1 MSHTSRQ
8 DGRPGRRPRYPGQ
21 SPAGI
26 IGCTVPFERNP
37 ANPTPPE
44 VQHDHRQAQRHHNT
58 ATRAGVRFRL
68 PDPPKRE
75 PDEMTSYDHLHKLGN
90 AHYLAV
96 HLGNPDTTLVE
107 ADRWIVPSPE
117 FNKARARRPDLLI
130 AFDVSPAD
138 YQASNGYI
146 VSEQGKPP
154 DFVLEVASE
163 STAEADVGAKR
174 DYYAELGIPEYWR
187 FDETGEFHGTRLA
200 GDRLVNGEYRSMVI
214 EELPGGVL
222 QGYSAALNLNLRWED
237 GQLVWHDPA
246 TRQRIVTLDDERQA
260 RLSEQARA
268 DNEQQQRIQAE
279 ARIQQLEAELDRL
292 RNS

>member
-1 MSHTSRQ
+1 MT
-8 DGRPGRRPRYPGQ
+8 
-21 SPAGI
+21 
-26 IGCTVPFERNP
+26 
-37 ANPTPPE
+37 
-44 VQHDHRQAQRHHNT
+44 T
-58 ATRAGVRFRL
+58 AKPSATTTQQPKQEVRFRL
-68 PDPPKRE
+68 PEPPKRE
-75 PDEMTSYDHLHKLGN
+75 LDEMTSYDHLHKPGN
-90 AHYLAV
+90 AYLLIE
-96 HLGNPDTTLVE
+96 HFGNPETTLVE

-130 AFDVSPAD
+130 AFDVSAAD

-174 DYYAELGIPEYWR
+174 DYYAELGIAEYWR

-200 GDRLVNGEYRSMVI
+200 GDRLVDGQYQPMVI

-222 QGYSAALNLNLRWED
+222 QGYSAVLNLNLRWD
-237 GQLVWHDPA
+237 NGQLVWHDPA

-268 DNEQQQRIQAE
+268 DNAEARVANAEVRADNEQQQRIQAE
-279 ARIQQLEAELDRL
+279 ARLQQLEAELDRL
-292 RNS
+292 RGS

>member
-1 MSHTSRQ
+1 MTTVKPSATTTQ
-8 DGRPGRRPRYPGQ
+8 QPGQ
-21 SPAGI
+21 GA
-26 IGCTVPFERNP
+26 
-37 ANPTPPE
+37 
-44 VQHDHRQAQRHHNT
+44 
-58 ATRAGVRFRL
+58 RFRL
-68 PDPPKRE
+68 PEPPKRE
-75 PDEMTSYDHLHKLGN
+75 PDEMTIYDHLHKPGN
-90 AHYLAV
+90 AYLLTE
-96 HLGNPDTTLVE
+96 HFGNPETTLVE

-117 FNKARARRPDLLI
+117 FNKAQARRPDLLI
-130 AFDVSPAD
+130 AFDVSAAD

-187 FDETGEFHGTRLA
+187 FDKTGEFHGTRLA
-200 GDRLVNGEYRSMVI
+200 GDRLVNGQYQSMVI

-222 QGYSAALNLNLRWED
+222 QGYSTALNLNLRWED

>member
-1 MSHTSRQ
+1 MTTAKPSATTARQ
-8 DGRPGRRPRYPGQ
+8 PRQ
-21 SPAGI
+21 EA
-26 IGCTVPFERNP
+26 
-37 ANPTPPE
+37 
-44 VQHDHRQAQRHHNT
+44 
-58 ATRAGVRFRL
+58 RFRL
-68 PDPPKRE
+68 PEPPKRE
-75 PDEMTSYDHLHKLGN
+75 PDEMTIYDHLHKPGN
-90 AHYLAV
+90 AYLLIE
-96 HLGNPDTTLVE
+96 HLGNPETTLVE

-130 AFDVSPAD
+130 AFGVSPAD
-138 YQASNGYI
+138 YRASNGYI

-187 FDETGEFHGTRLA
+187 FDETGEFYGTRLA
-200 GDRLVNGEYRSMVI
+200 GDRLVNGEYQPMVI
-214 EELPGGVL
+214 EDLPGGVL

-292 RNS
+292 RSS

>member
-1 MSHTSRQ
+1 MTTVKPSATTTQ
-8 DGRPGRRPRYPGQ
+8 QPGQ
-21 SPAGI
+21 GA
-26 IGCTVPFERNP
+26 
-37 ANPTPPE
+37 
-44 VQHDHRQAQRHHNT
+44 
-58 ATRAGVRFRL
+58 RFRL
-68 PDPPKRE
+68 PDPPRRE
-75 PDEMTSYDHLHKLGN
+75 PDELTSYDHLHKPGN
-90 AHYLAV
+90 AYLLTE
-96 HLGNPDTTLVE
+96 HFGNPETTLVE

-130 AFDVSPAD
+130 AFDVSAAD

-187 FDETGEFHGTRLA
+187 FDKTGEFHGTRLA
-200 GDRLVNGEYRSMVI
+200 GDRLVNGQYQSMVI
-214 EELPGGVL
+214 EELSGGVL
-222 QGYSAALNLNLRWED
+222 QGYSTALNLNLRWD
-237 GQLVWHDPA
+237 NGQLVWHDPA

-260 RLSEQARA
+260 RLREQARA

>member
-1 MSHTSRQ
+1 MTTAKPSATTTQ
-8 DGRPGRRPRYPGQ
+8 QPGQ
-21 SPAGI
+21 
-26 IGCTVPFERNP
+26 E
-37 ANPTPPE
+37 
-44 VQHDHRQAQRHHNT
+44 
-58 ATRAGVRFRL
+58 VRFRL

-90 AHYLAV
+90 AHYLAL
-96 HLGNPDTTLVE
+96 HFGRPDTTLVE

-130 AFDVSPAD
+130 AFGVSPAD
-138 YQASNGYI
+138 YRASNGYI

-200 GDRLVNGEYRSMVI
+200 GDRLVNGQYQPMPI
-214 EELPGGVL
+214 EELPDGVL
-222 QGYSAALNLNLRWED
+222 QGYSAALNLNLRWD
-237 GQLVWHDPA
+237 NGQLVWHDPA
-246 TRQRIVTLDDERQA
+246 TGRRIVTLDDERQA

-268 DNEQQQRIQAE
+268 DNAEVRANNAQQQRIQAE
-279 ARIQQLEAELDRL
+279 ARLQQLEAELNRL
-292 RNS
+292 RGS

>member
-1 MSHTSRQ
+1 
-8 DGRPGRRPRYPGQ
+8 
-21 SPAGI
+21 
-26 IGCTVPFERNP
+26 
-37 ANPTPPE
+37 
-44 VQHDHRQAQRHHNT
+44 
-58 ATRAGVRFRL
+58 
-68 PDPPKRE
+68 
-75 PDEMTSYDHLHKLGN
+75 MTSYDHLHKPGN
-90 AHYLAV
+90 AYLLIE
-96 HLGNPDTTLVE
+96 HFGNPETTLVE

-130 AFDVSPAD
+130 AFGVSAAD

-187 FDETGEFHGTRLA
+187 FDKTGEFHGTRLA
-200 GDRLVNGEYRSMVI
+200 GDRLVNGQYQPMVI
-214 EELPGGVL
+214 DELPGGVL
-222 QGYSAALNLNLRWED
+222 QGYSAALNLHLRWED

-260 RLSEQARA
+260 RLSEQSRADNAEARVDNAEVRA

-279 ARIQQLEAELDRL
+279 ARLQQLEAELDRL
-292 RNS
+292 RSS

>member
-1 MSHTSRQ
+1 MT
-8 DGRPGRRPRYPGQ
+8 
-21 SPAGI
+21 
-26 IGCTVPFERNP
+26 
-37 ANPTPPE
+37 
-44 VQHDHRQAQRHHNT
+44 T
-58 ATRAGVRFRL
+58 AKPSAATTQQPKQEARFRL
-68 PDPPKRE
+68 PEPPKRE
-75 PDEMTSYDHLHKLGN
+75 LDEMTSYDHLYKPGN
-90 AHYLAV
+90 AYLLTE
-96 HLGNPDTTLVE
+96 HFGNPETTLVE

-130 AFDVSPAD
+130 AFDVSAAD
-138 YQASNGYI
+138 YRASNGYI

-187 FDETGEFHGTRLA
+187 FDETGEFHGARLA
-200 GDRLVNGEYRSMVI
+200 GDRLVNGEYQPMVI
-214 EELPGGVL
+214 EDLPGGVL

-246 TRQRIVTLDDERQA
+246 TRQRIVTLDDERVRADSERQA

-292 RNS
+292 RSS

>member
-1 MSHTSRQ
+1 MTTAKPSATTAQ
-8 DGRPGRRPRYPGQ
+8 Q
-21 SPAGI
+21 
-26 IGCTVPFERNP
+26 
-37 ANPTPPE
+37 PTQE
-44 VQHDHRQAQRHHNT
+44 
-58 ATRAGVRFRL
+58 VRFRL

-75 PDEMTSYDHLHKLGN
+75 PDEMTSYDHLHKPGN
-90 AHYLAV
+90 AYLLIE
-96 HLGNPDTTLVE
+96 HFGNPDTTLVE

-130 AFDVSPAD
+130 AFGVSPAD
-138 YQASNGYI
+138 YRASNGYI

-187 FDETGEFHGTRLA
+187 FDETGEHHGKRLA
-200 GDRLVNGEYRSMVI
+200 GDRLVNGQYQPMLI
-214 EELPGGVL
+214 EELPDGVL
-222 QGYSAALNLNLRWED
+222 QGYSAALNLNLRWD
-237 GQLVWHDPA
+237 NGQLVWRDPA
-246 TRQRIVTLDDERQA
+246 TGRRIVTLDDERQA

-292 RNS
+292 RSS